1 MKTQLRFK
9 PREMIRRILLIYFIL
24 HKYKSLSGERLGYNY
39 FFNPINDNNSEV
51 KDIVLEFLSKVAI
64 DMGGFYYASV

>member
-1 MKTQLRFK
+1 MKTQLHFK

-24 HKYKSLSGERLGYNY
+24 HKYKSLSGEHLGYNY
-39 FFNPINDNNSEV
+39 FFNPIHDNNSEV
-51 KDIVLEFLSKVAI
+51 KHVLEFLSKVAI